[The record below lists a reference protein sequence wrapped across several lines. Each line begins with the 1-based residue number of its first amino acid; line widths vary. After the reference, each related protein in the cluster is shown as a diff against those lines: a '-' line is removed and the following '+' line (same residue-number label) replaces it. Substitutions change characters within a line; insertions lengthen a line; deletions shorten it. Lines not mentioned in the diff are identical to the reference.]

1 MSGNLTMYLVKLTAS
16 PNCKPFVDN
25 TLQVCGCLWRI
36 ASDDFVFPALF
47 EFVARVVGLSVLVG
61 VLVFE
66 EITPAEHTC
75 VVEHRS
81 DLHEIVFVN
90 YIYIA
95 QHSTSRLQVEH
106 SFSA

>member
-1 MSGNLTMYLVKLTAS
+1 MFART
-16 PNCKPFVDN
+16 
-25 TLQVCGCLWRI
+25 QVCGCLWRI

-81 DLHEIVFVN
+81 ELNF
-90 YIYIA
+90 
-95 QHSTSRLQVEH
+95 
-106 SFSA
+106 FSSNRA

>member
-1 MSGNLTMYLVKLTAS
+1 MFART
-16 PNCKPFVDN
+16 
-25 TLQVCGCLWRI
+25 QVCGCLWRI

-81 DLHEIVFVN
+81 ELNFLNSNRI
-90 YIYIA
+90 
-95 QHSTSRLQVEH
+95 
-106 SFSA
+106 